1 MPIEP
6 VPIPAG
12 PPVPDSSVAEPAFD
26 AQFEASLAWQRNE
39 LAPKANALATT
50 TYANT
55 VEAVASAE
63 ISASR
68 AVAAN
73 ASAVAAATA
82 RTGSEDARDAA
93 QAFAAAA
100 GAAAGLPALAGH
112 GGHIMRAN
120 SAETGVEW
128 FDPDTSAIVAVA
140 ALNIDCS
147 LGGYFTKT
155 IAGNS
160 TFTFSNA
167 PAGLAYAFTLEITHT
182 SGTVAWPASVR
193 WPNGAA
199 PALTTG
205 KVHLFMFLTDD
216 GGATWRAASCVN
228 YAS

>member
-1 MPIEP
+1 MPTT
-6 VPIPAG
+6 
-12 PPVPDSSVAEPAFD
+12 PPSITALPTPPDPNDRSTFNTRAYPWSVAQQTLATEVGAVADNVFD
-26 AQFEASLAWQRNE
+26 NATDAETAAGAAETKATEAS
-39 LAPKANALATT
+39 
-50 TYANT
+50 
-55 VEAVASAE
+55 ASAD
-63 ISASR
+63 
-68 AVAAN
+68 
-73 ASAVAAATA
+73 AAALSEA
-82 RTGSEDARDAA
+82 AAEDARDMALVYA
-93 QAFAAAA
+93 GLA

-167 PAGLAYAFTLEITHT
+167 PAGLAYAFTLELTHT